1 MDHAPQTRGVEA
13 VRRLAPRR
21 LYLTVPAMIW
31 SFSKRKPLGAAGAV
45 VILAVAFAAITV
57 DLIAPF
63 GFSEINPIDRLQ
75 GPSWKHL
82 FGTDDVG
89 RDTFSRVL
97 HGTRVSLLVGVASV
111 AAGILH
117 GALWGLASGYIGGK
131 FDMVV
136 QRIMDAI
143 MSVPLLLMAM
153 VVVTVLGSGLQNVI
167 LALGFVLTPIAS
179 RVVRADV
186 YSAKELM
193 YVEAARAIGSS
204 GWRIAFRH
212 ILPNVTSPIIVLVTI
227 NLGFAIIAEASL
239 SFLGL
244 GPPPP
249 TPTWG
254 NMLSGA
260 GRQYM
265 IQAPWIALFP
275 GLAITATVL
284 AFNLLGDAL
293 RDVLDPR
300 LRASGA

>member
-1 MDHAPQTRGVEA
+1 MDHAPQTGGVEA
-13 VRRLAPRR
+13 VRRPDPRR

-57 DLIAPF
+57 DVIAPF

-82 FGTDDVG
+82 FGTDDLG

-97 HGTRVSLLVGVASV
+97 HGTRVSLMVGVASV
-111 AAGILH
+111 AAGIVH

-153 VVVTVLGSGLQNVI
+153 VVVTVLGSGIQNVI

-186 YSAKELM
+186 FSAKEQM

-204 GWRIAFRH
+204 PSGISS
-212 ILPNVTSPIIVLVTI
+212 PTSPLQ
-227 NLGFAIIAEASL
+227 S
-239 SFLGL
+239 SCW
-244 GPPPP
+244 PRS
-249 TPTWG
+249 TWDSRSSRRHPFRSWAWDRR
-254 NMLSGA
+254 LPRRRGA
-260 GRQYM
+260 TCCP
-265 IQAPWIALFP
+265 A
-275 GLAITATVL
+275 
-284 AFNLLGDAL
+284 
-293 RDVLDPR
+293 RDG
-300 LRASGA
+300 SI